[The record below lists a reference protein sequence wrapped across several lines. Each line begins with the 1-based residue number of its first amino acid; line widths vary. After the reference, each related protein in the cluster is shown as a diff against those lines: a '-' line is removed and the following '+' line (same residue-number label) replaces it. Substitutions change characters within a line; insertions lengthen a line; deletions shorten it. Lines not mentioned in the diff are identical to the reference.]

1 MSARERTGSGT
12 KKQASQARQASKDD
26 ASPLH
31 RLQARGEQLLDS
43 LSDLRKTIL
52 PEGEQSLDGVL
63 EQIDK
68 VRNTV
73 SRRAQETGRDIEA
86 RAEQALGDFEHEV
99 VRRLGPVF
107 TRANVLSRA
116 DVAPLESRIAH
127 LEGRLGTVLDDR
139 ATLTSRVVELERNLE
154 EARATANE
162 REREATMALS
172 TGDGLLQAIT
182 DVREHLDSLSRDHV
196 SRNLESGKLEDR
208 LVRLETRL
216 GELLKEQGARVTELE
231 RNLND
236 ASTREREATQ
246 AVSTGDGLQLAI
258 ADVREHLDSLSR
270 DQVSRNLESGKLEDR
285 LLRLEI
291 RLGELLKEQ
300 GARVADKESLQAR
313 LAQVDETL
321 AVYGTRLGDL
331 HQAQAAD
338 SRADAQDVHGTQAR
352 LAEVTSTLT
361 AHAAQLRSVE
371 QENSMRTGEKEE
383 IQARLARVNE
393 TLDESARALESAA
406 REATAAITTTREL
419 GTHIETL
426 REERT
431 TDRGEFFQLA
441 HRLGEVERT
450 LRQCDLRLGDLTERH
465 TAGRE
470 ELASLAA
477 RISQLELAAARPT
490 ATSGLRDRPEG
501 H

>member
-1 MSARERTGSGT
+1 MSARERTGSGA
-12 KKQASQARQASKDD
+12 KKRASQAPNDD
-26 ASPLH
+26 TSPLH
-31 RLQARGEQLLDS
+31 RLQARGEQLLGS
-43 LSDLRKTIL
+43 LAELRKTIL
-52 PEGEQSLDGVL
+52 PEGEQSIDTVL
-63 EQIDK
+63 GQFEK
-68 VRNTV
+68 VRDTV

-86 RAEQALGDFEHEV
+86 RAEQALGELEHEV

-139 ATLTSRVVELERNLE
+139 ATLTSRVLELERNLD
-154 EARATANE
+154 EARAIASE

-182 DVREHLDSLSRDHV
+182 DVREHLDSLSRDQM
-196 SRNLESGKLEDR
+196 SRNLESGKQEDR
-208 LVRLETRL
+208 LGRLETRL
-216 GELLKEQGARVTELE
+216 GELVNTQTTSLTELE
-231 RNLND
+231 RKLND
-236 ASTREREATQ
+236 ATTHEREAGV
-246 AVSTGDGLQLAI
+246 AVSTDAGLQLAI
-258 ADVREHLDSLSR
+258 ADLREHLDSLSR
-270 DQVSRNLESGKLEDR
+270 DQVSRNLESGKFEDR
-285 LLRLEI
+285 LMRIEI

-300 GARVADKESLQAR
+300 SARSTEKETLQAR
-313 LAQVDETL
+313 LTQVDETL

-331 HQAQAAD
+331 HKVQTAD
-338 SRADAQDVHGTQAR
+338 TDENGMQAR
-352 LAEVTSTLT
+352 LAEVTTSLNT
-361 AHAAQLRSVE
+361 HEAQLRNVE
-371 QENSMRTGEKEE
+371 QEHRARASEKEA
-383 IQARLARVNE
+383 IHASLARVNE
-393 TLDESARALESAA
+393 TLEESARTLGNAA
-406 REATAAITTTREL
+406 TEATAAIAATREL
-419 GTHIETL
+419 NTHIETL

-441 HRLGEVERT
+441 QRLGDIERT

-477 RISQLELAAARPT
+477 RISQLELAAARPSS
-490 ATSGLRDRPEG
+490 ATNLRGQPEG